1 MARRRETNIFS
12 LSLLDCM
19 CCGFGA
25 LILFHMIIASRSGQ
39 QYQKVTEILQAE
51 VDKRQKEVLEGTDR
65 LVELKNSFREIEQK
79 RAAAQGLSNR
89 ILETL
94 AQMQAELAT

>member
-12 LSLLDCM
+12 LSLLDCI

-39 QYQKVTEILQAE
+39 RYEKVTETLQAFL
-51 VDKRQKEVLEGTDR
+51 RQVLGRPLRSADFLSR
-65 LVELKNSFREIEQK
+65 L
-79 RAAAQGLSNR
+79 
-89 ILETL
+89 
-94 AQMQAELAT
+94 